1 MVRGLRL
8 AVRGEFGLMVE
19 MLGLRRFEFG
29 GRLGLDRMW
38 VQV

>member
-1 MVRGLRL
+1 MGGLRL

-19 MLGLRRFEFG
+19 MLNLRRLEFG

-38 VQV
+38 FWV